1 MAQDI
6 RELLKQDQD
15 TMASEKLPAGH
26 LKRFEARLEQALPQ
40 EKKPSRHLWLQI
52 AAVLVVALAAG
63 FFFLYQAPMAD
74 SNPIADTP
82 SEEESKDPSGA
93 EPQEDQV
100 TLADISPE
108 FKKVESYYMAN
119 LNMGL
124 AKLEITEEN
133 KTLIDAFMAQLA
145 ELDKE
150 YGRLNGEIAKNGLNS
165 ETIEALINNL
175 QLRLDLLFKLKQKL
189 DELKNEKNEKFEKI
203 QA

>member
-6 RELLKQDQD
+6 RKMLQQDQE
-15 TMASEKLPAGH
+15 TPASEKLPAGH
-26 LKRFEARLEQALPQ
+26 LNRFEARLDQALPQ
-40 EKKPSRHLWLQI
+40 QKKSSGHQWLQI
-52 AAVLVVALAAG
+52 AAVAVVALAAG
-63 FFFLYQAPMAD
+63 FFFLYQAPMAE
-74 SNPIADTP
+74 NTPIADTP
-82 SEEESKDPSGA
+82 SEKETRETPAGETPEE
-93 EPQEDQV
+93 QV

-124 AKLEITEEN
+124 AKLEVTEEN
-133 KTLIDAFMAQLA
+133 KTLIDAFMVQLA

-150 YGRLNGEIAKNGLNS
+150 YGRLNGEISKNGLNS

-189 DELKNEKNEKFEKI
+189 DELKKDKNEKFEKI

>member
-6 RELLKQDQD
+6 RELLKQDQEPL
-15 TMASEKLPAGH
+15 ASEKLPAGH
-26 LKRFEARLEQALPQ
+26 LKRFEARLEQSLPQ
-40 EKKPSRHLWLQI
+40 QKKSSPHLWLQI
-52 AAVLVVALAAG
+52 AAVLVIALAAG

-74 SNPIADTP
+74 NNSIVETP
-82 SEEESKDPSGA
+82 SEEESKKPSEA
-93 EPQEDQV
+93 VAQEEQV

-108 FKKVESYYMAN
+108 FKKVENYYMAN

-124 AKLEITEEN
+124 AKLEVTEEN

-145 ELDKE
+145 VLDNE
-150 YGRLNGEIAKNGLNS
+150 YGRLNGEISKNGLNT